1 MDFICSLFQLYKY
14 YLHVMGFWPLPVET
28 KSITHELLNLQ
39 SFKIP
44 DSLWHR
50 GRTMETCLSALSWF
64 ISFLS
69 FFFWFSLFIPPRF
82 LLFLSACP
90 LGPLGKPQS
99 SFTRHL
105 IFGHQMKVSDPSRS
119 PSCSQGRYTWVCW
132 MQVSRCHRRGRGDAG
147 QLLSSELHVV
157 DLPSGSIFHSLPQ
170 HSSKGNLVCL

>member
-82 LLFLSACP
+82 LLFLAACP

-105 IFGHQMKVSDPSRS
+105 VFGHQMKVSNPSRN
-119 PSCSQGRYTWVCW
+119 PSYSQGQYTRVCW
-132 MQVSRCHRRGRGDAG
+132 MQVSQCQRRERGDRG
-147 QLLSSELHVV
+147 QLLS
-157 DLPSGSIFHSLPQ
+157 
-170 HSSKGNLVCL
+170 